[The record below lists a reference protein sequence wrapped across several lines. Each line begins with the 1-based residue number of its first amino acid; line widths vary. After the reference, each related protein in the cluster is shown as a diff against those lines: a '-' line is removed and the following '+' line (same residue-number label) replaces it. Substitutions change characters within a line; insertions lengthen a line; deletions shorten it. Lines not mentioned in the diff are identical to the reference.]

1 MKSMPVIASSSISAT
16 HTVLCKSNAN
26 EIRRITRIFDKND
39 RTFVWSDI
47 STIFRE
53 TYCLSDD
60 DISLHTAIFRAKFRG
75 TWQLCQRNFVAL
87 SDISSELSFVV
98 SDFSLALNDSFIL
111 FRFISF
117 TCEQSCD
124 ETLTCWKRINTLT
137 L

>member
-1 MKSMPVIASSSISAT
+1 VSLLTLCLPCWVIQYCAKVMQT
-16 HTVLCKSNAN
+16 K
-26 EIRRITRIFDKND
+26 FDENK

-53 TYCLSDD
+53 TYCLCDD
-60 DISLHTAIFRAKFRG
+60 DISPHAAIFRAKFHG

-87 SDISSELSFVV
+87 SDMSSELSFVV

-117 TCEQSCD
+117 TCEQSCE
-124 ETLTCWKRINTLT
+124 ET
-137 L
+137 